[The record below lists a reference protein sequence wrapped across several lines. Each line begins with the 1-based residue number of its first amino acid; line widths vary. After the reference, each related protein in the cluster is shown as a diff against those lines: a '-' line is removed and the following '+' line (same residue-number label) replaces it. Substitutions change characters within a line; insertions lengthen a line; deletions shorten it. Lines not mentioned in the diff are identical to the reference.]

1 MTKYD
6 VLKQYFG
13 YDSFREGQ
21 EALIDAM
28 LSGRDAFGI
37 MPTGGGK
44 SICYQIPAVMLSGVT
59 IVISPLIALMRDQVL
74 QLKNCGIPAAFVNSE
89 LTFSQI
95 DRVYANILSG
105 MYKIVYVAP
114 ERLGTEEFVRLSQ
127 RLDIALLAV
136 DEAHCISQ
144 WGHEFRPSYLAIA
157 GYISSLPKRP
167 VVAAFTATAT
177 EVVRNDIETNLG
189 LCSPERSITSFD
201 RPNLSFDVLSP
212 RNKAST
218 VMELLERRQDKSGIV
233 YCSTI
238 KNVERLYEKLCDN
251 GIRAAK
257 YHSKLEPSEKNA
269 FMEDFI
275 HDRCTVMVATNAF
288 GMGINKSN
296 VSYVIHYNMPQSLEA
311 YYQEAG
317 RAGRDGT
324 PAECILL
331 FGQGDVTTAKFLIAS
346 PEDGAAVPSDDE
358 LWETHEKE
366 MKRLDDMV
374 KYCKCSDCLRG
385 RILDYFGQSHTA
397 FCGNCGNCKG
407 KYEMRDVT
415 TDAQKVLSCIVRIK
429 QKLGYCLGKAPV
441 VSVLRG
447 RKREKLLELGLDKI
461 STYGIMKSEEREYI
475 SELIDLLS
483 EKGYVKLD
491 QRYLVPTL
499 TEKARQILYEGER
512 LEMAVSNEYRRT
524 AKKKKTDG
532 ERGEQKVFS
541 GLDAYPDDLYETLRT
556 LRGEIAQREKI
567 PAYVVFTNATLAD
580 MAARKPVTTDEF
592 LKVSGVGASKAEKYG
607 EVFTECIKKFLEGN
621 NDGNNAEDE
630 PSDIREEG
638 TPISSET
645 KPKESAEIGIRIKLP
660 PKEATPSPLPRRR
673 SDGARPLVDILYR
686 DIPDP
691 SHPYAMMLSEAS
703 RVVSEIEQGDGLRP
717 RATAFLTESGTLV
730 CAVNS
735 DRPGGVSFDER
746 KILHSLEKC
755 KDTRILKLATLWQ
768 DGTVGNASAALYK
781 AVLQINPKNA
791 DAEVLLADSPRNT
804 YFGHFFPKYYKTRS
818 LSDFIPEI

>member
-1 MTKYD
+1 MTKYE
-6 VLKQYFG
+6 VLKEYFG

-21 EALIDAM
+21 EILIDAI
-28 LSGRDAFGI
+28 LSGRDALGI

-74 QLKNCGIPAAFVNSE
+74 QLKACGIPAAFVNSE

-95 DRVYANILSG
+95 DKVYANILSG

-114 ERLGTEEFVRLSQ
+114 ERLGTEDFVRLSQ

-144 WGHEFRPSYLAIA
+144 WGHEFRPSYLSIA
-157 GYISSLPKRP
+157 SYVDSLPVRP

-177 EVVRNDIETNLG
+177 ELVRNDIETNLG
-189 LCSPERSITSFD
+189 LRNPERSITSFD

-212 RNKAST
+212 RNKTST
-218 VMELLERRQDKSGIV
+218 VMGLLEHRRNKSGIV

-238 KNVERLYEKLCDN
+238 KNVEKLHEKLLDE
-251 GIRAAK
+251 GIRASK
-257 YHSKLEPSEKNA
+257 YHSRLEPQEKNA
-269 FMEDFI
+269 YMEDFI
-275 HDRCTVMVATNAF
+275 HDRSTVMVATNAF

-331 FGQGDVTTAKFLIAS
+331 YGSGDVITAKFLIAS
-346 PEDGAAVPSDDE
+346 PEDGAAMPSDDE
-358 LWETHEKE
+358 LWKTHEKE

-374 KYCKCSDCLRG
+374 KYCKCTDCLRG
-385 RILDYFGQSHTA
+385 KILDYFGQTHASV
-397 FCGNCGNCKG
+397 CGNCGNCKG

-429 QKLGYCLGKAPV
+429 QKLGYYLGNVLV

-447 RKREKLLELGLDKI
+447 RKREKILELGLDKI
-461 STYGIMKSEEREYI
+461 STYGIMKDEEREYV

-491 QRYLVPTL
+491 PKYFVPTL
-499 TEKARQILYEGER
+499 TENARRILYEGER
-512 LEMAVSNEYRRT
+512 LEMAVSNEYRKA
-524 AKKKKTDG
+524 AKRRKSDDEKK
-532 ERGEQKVFS
+532 EQKVFS

-556 LRGEIAQREKI
+556 LRGEIAQREKM

-580 MAARKPVTTDEF
+580 MAARKPVTPDEF

-607 EVFTECIKKFLEGN
+607 DIFTECIKKFLAGN
-621 NDGNNAEDE
+621 NNDENSEDKSCKKSEE
-630 PSDIREEG
+630 PHKIAISESPMSPKKSESEVDICAREI
-638 TPISSET
+638 P
-645 KPKESAEIGIRIKLP
+645 LP
-660 PKEATPSPLPRRR
+660 PHLRRR
-673 SDGARPLVDILYR
+673 HDGTKPLVDTLF
-686 DIPDP
+686 PDREDP
-691 SHPYAMMLSEAS
+691 QHLYAMMLSEAS

-717 RATAFLTESGTLV
+717 RATALLTESGTLV

-755 KDTRILKLATLWQ
+755 GDTRILKLATLWQ

-804 YFGHFFPKYYKTRS
+804 YFGHFFPRKYKTRS
-818 LSDFIPEI
+818 LADFIPED

>member
-6 VLKQYFG
+6 VLKEYFG

-21 EALIDAM
+21 EILIDAI
-28 LSGRDAFGI
+28 LSGRDALGI

-74 QLKNCGIPAAFVNSE
+74 QLKACGIPAAFVNSE

-114 ERLGTEEFVRLSQ
+114 ERLGTEDFVRLSQ
-127 RLDIALLAV
+127 RLDISLLAV

-144 WGHEFRPSYLAIA
+144 WGHEFRPSYLEIA
-157 GYISSLPKRP
+157 GYISSLPRRP

-177 EVVRNDIETNLG
+177 ELVRSDIETNLG

-218 VMELLERRQDKSGIV
+218 VMGLLEHRRNKSGIV

-238 KNVERLYEKLCDN
+238 KNVERLYEKLCDE

-257 YHSKLEPSEKNA
+257 YHSRLEPSEKNA
-269 FMEDFI
+269 YMEDFI
-275 HDRCTVMVATNAF
+275 HDRSTVMVATNAF

-331 FGQGDVTTAKFLIAS
+331 YGPGDVTTAKFLIAS
-346 PEDGAAVPSDDE
+346 PEDGAAMPSDDE

-385 RILDYFGQSHTA
+385 RILDYFGQAHTS

-415 TDAQKVLSCIVRIK
+415 TDAQKVLSCIVRIR
-429 QKLGYCLGKAPV
+429 QKLGYGLGKALV

-447 RKREKLLELGLDKI
+447 RKREKILELGLDKI
-461 STYGIMKSEEREYI
+461 STYGIMKEEEREYV

-483 EKGYVKLD
+483 EKGYIKLD
-491 QRYLVPTL
+491 QKYFVPEL
-499 TEKARQILYEGER
+499 CERARQILYEGEK
-512 LEMAVSNEYRRT
+512 LEMAVSNEYKKA
-524 AKKKKTDG
+524 AKKRKSDG
-532 ERGEQKVFS
+532 EKKEQKVFS

-556 LRGEIAQREKI
+556 LRGEIAQRERI
-567 PAYVVFTNATLAD
+567 PAYIVFTNATLAD
-580 MAARKPVTTDEF
+580 MAARKPLTPDEF

-607 EVFTECIKKFLEGN
+607 DVFTECIRKFLEGSDN
-621 NDGNNAEDE
+621 GKTSDKPLDVSEESTPTPSEIKQTE
-630 PSDIREEG
+630 PSAG
-638 TPISSET
+638 
-645 KPKESAEIGIRIKLP
+645 GLRIKLTE
-660 PKEATPSPLPRRR
+660 KDMAPSSLPRRR
-673 SDGARPLVDILYR
+673 SDGARPLVDMLYP

-691 SHPYAMMLSEAS
+691 LHPYAMMLSEAS

-717 RATAFLTESGTLV
+717 RATAFLTESGALV

-755 KDTRILKLATLWQ
+755 GDTRILKLATLWQ

-791 DAEVLLADSPRNT
+791 DAEVLLADSPRNN